1 MKIVS
6 FNVNGIRSAISK
18 GFVDFV
24 KKEDFDVICLQEVK
38 ARREDVDTSD
48 LEALGYNIYWFA
60 AQKKGYSGVAILS
73 KEKAKDVKVGQGIE
87 QSDFEGRVIQA
98 EFEKCIVISAYFPSG
113 TSGEERQE
121 YKYVWLK
128 DFNEHVN
135 KLKSSCNLPII
146 ICGDY
151 NIAHQEIDIHSP
163 KTNMKSSGFL
173 PEERSWFTGFLSD
186 NWIDTYRY
194 LNPNTQKYSWWTFR
208 ANARANNK
216 GWRIDYI
223 VINKGF
229 EHLLNSSDMLNDVV
243 MSDHC
248 PVVLDLKN

>member
-6 FNVNGIRSAISK
+6 FNVNGIRSAINK

-98 EFEKCIVISAYFPSG
+98 ELEKCIVISAYFPSG

-173 PEERSWFTGFLSD
+173 PEERNWFTGFLSD

-194 LNPNTQKYSWWTFR
+194 LNPDTQKYSWWTFR